1 MFPVGVGNDTSAEM
15 SPASTDPI
23 GSESRFFLVLLGL
36 LTAHYFAFGGYKNWP
51 YKIESDGKYYY
62 QYLVSAVYDGDLD
75 FTNQYRMP
83 KYPWMRT
90 EIDHYRFR
98 DAVSP
103 VTGRP
108 ANIFW
113 PGSALLWVPFFAV
126 SWSLGTLLNA
136 LGVAVDMNPFGRWFQ
151 FGVMLAGPAYAALAL
166 VLLGRLLS
174 RLRLASVASS
184 RLAFVLV
191 LFASPL
197 YYYAVFEPSMGL
209 VNDLLAFVLYLLAVL
224 RWAERKRGTDL
235 AVLSLA
241 GGLLILVRSQNA
253 TTVALFSLVLSFLPA
268 RPNPEGAPVTLNR
281 LRRFAG
287 SALPLLFGVFPI
299 LALNLY
305 LYGRAFI
312 VRDTANFLDL
322 THPKVLEVLFSSRN
336 GLFSHH
342 PLLLVGLA
350 GFVWLLASRPV
361 ETPRWFLWTLVG
373 TFLVQV
379 WLNAS
384 VHDWWGGHSF
394 GQRRLLSSL
403 PLFALGLAFLLEK
416 IRRSSES
423 RFTRP
428 VLAMAAVVVLLGF
441 YLTLIHVFV
450 WSYDEPHDVFRSMF
464 VTTPAK
470 VLGRLFAGRA
480 G

>member
-1 MFPVGVGNDTSAEM
+1 MRLISAD
-15 SPASTDPI
+15 PAR
-23 GSESRFFLVLLGL
+23 SERRFLLVLLGL

-51 YKIESDGKYYY
+51 YKIESDGKYFY

-75 FTNQYRMP
+75 FANQYRIP

-90 EIDHYRFR
+90 EIDCGRLR
-98 DAVSP
+98 DEVSP

-113 PGSALLWVPFFAV
+113 PGSALLWFPFFAV

-136 LGVAVDMNPFGRWFQ
+136 VGIAVDMNPFGRWFQ
-151 FGVMLAGPAYAALAL
+151 FGVMVAGPAYAALAL

-174 RLRLASVASS
+174 RLVSVDSS
-184 RLAFVLV
+184 RLALVLV

-197 YYYAVFEPSMGL
+197 YYYAIFEPSMSH
-209 VNDLLAFVLYLLAVL
+209 VYDLLAFVLYLLAVL
-224 RWAERKRGTDL
+224 RWVERGRLRDL
-235 AVLSLA
+235 AALSLA
-241 GGLLILVRSQNA
+241 GGLLILIRPQNA
-253 TTVALFSLVLSFLPA
+253 TTVAIFSLVLFFLPA
-268 RPNPEGAPVTLNR
+268 RPDQDGASVAFLR

-287 SALPLLFGVFPI
+287 CALPLLLGVLPI
-299 LALNLY
+299 LALNRY
-305 LYGRAFI
+305 LYGGAF
-312 VRDTANFLDL
+312 VVKGAGSSLDP
-322 THPKVLEVLFSSRN
+322 THPELLGVLFSARN

-350 GFVWLLASRPV
+350 GFAWLLASRPAEV
-361 ETPRWFLWTLVG
+361 PRWFLWTLLAA
-373 TFLVQV
+373 FLVQV
-379 WLNAS
+379 WVNAS
-384 VHDWWGGHSF
+384 TYDWWGGHSF

-416 IRRSSES
+416 VRRRSGD

-428 VLAMAAVVVLLGF
+428 VLATAAVTVALGF
-441 YLTLIHVFV
+441 YLTLIFVFA
-450 WSYDEPHDVFRSMF
+450 WYDNGPHDIFRWMF
-464 VTTPAK
+464 VTIPSKVVAK
-470 VLGRLFAGRA
+470 LLAGRA